1 MSATDSGV
9 ARLTPSSR
17 RRVFAMVRR
26 YWYLLRG
33 SWPRIVE
40 LMYWPTIQMIMWGFI
55 TLHLRDSSTWVAQ
68 AAGVLLTGVLLW
80 DILFRGQLGYTLSF
94 LEEMYS
100 RNLGQLFVSPLRP
113 VEMVLALMTTSLLRT
128 LIGIVPAALLAIP
141 LFAWNVFSIG
151 LPLVAFFAL
160 LLVMGWAVGMLV
172 TALLLRVGLGGESLA
187 WFVVFLLIPV
197 SAVYYP
203 VDVLPVWLQAAA
215 YALPPVYVFEGMRAV
230 LFEGAFRWDYF
241 LAAVGLNI
249 LYLCLGAA
257 AFLWSFRT
265 ARVRGLLL
273 QGGE

>member
-1 MSATDSGV
+1 MSQTH
-9 ARLTPSSR
+9 LTPNRAFSL

-55 TLHLRDSSTWVAQ
+55 TLHLRDTSTWVAE

-113 VEMVLALMTTSLLRT
+113 IEMVAALMTISLLRT
-128 LIGIVPAALLAIP
+128 LIGILPAALLAIP
-141 LFAWNVFSIG
+141 LFAWNIFTIG
-151 LPLVAFFAL
+151 LPLIAFFFL
-160 LLVMGWAVGMLV
+160 LLVMGWAVGMIV

-187 WFVVFLLIPV
+187 WFIIFLLVPV

-203 VDVLPVWLQAAA
+203 VDVLPVWLQWIAFAM
-215 YALPPVYVFEGMRAV
+215 PPVYVFEGMRAV
-230 LFEGAFRWDYF
+230 LFEGIFRWDYF
-241 LAAVGLNI
+241 AAAVGLNI
-249 LYLCLGAA
+249 AYLGLGATI
-257 AFLWSFRT
+257 FLWSFHV
-265 ARVRGLLL
+265 ARKRGLLL
-273 QGGE
+273 AGGE

>member
-1 MSATDSGV
+1 MSTAEPQRIHAFS
-9 ARLTPSSR
+9 A

-55 TLHLRDSSTWVAQ
+55 TLHLRDTSTWVAE

-113 VEMVLALMTTSLLRT
+113 AEMVAALMTISLLRT
-128 LIGIVPAALLAIP
+128 LIGILPAALLAIP
-141 LFAWNVFSIG
+141 LFAWNVFTIG
-151 LPLVAFFAL
+151 LPLLAFFAM
-160 LLVMGWAVGMLV
+160 LLVMGWAVGMVV

-187 WFVVFLLIPV
+187 WFVIFLLIPV

-203 VDVLPVWLQAAA
+203 VDVLPVWLQWVAFAM
-215 YALPPVYVFEGMRAV
+215 PPVYVFEGMRAV
-230 LFEGAFRWDYF
+230 LFDGVFRWDYF
-241 LAAVGLNI
+241 AAALGLNI
-249 LYLCLGAA
+249 LYLSLGAA
-257 AFLWSFRT
+257 AFLWSFQV
-265 ARVRGLLL
+265 ARRRGLLL
-273 QGGE
+273 AGGE